1 MADEQRDD
9 KIQSAAIL
17 WARYSEVAFIIP
29 AAVVVGL
36 LIGKLLDHW
45 LHTHWLFIAG
55 VIVGAVLGF
64 VQMIRMVTRKDER
77 SRAPRWQGLR
87 VVNNSGVACGATLMC
102 AHHDA

>member
-1 MADEQRDD
+1 MADKRQDD

-17 WARYSEVAFIIP
+17 WARYSEIAFIIP

-55 VIVGAVLGF
+55 VIVGGILGF
-64 VQMIRMVTRKDER
+64 VQMIRMVSTKE
-77 SRAPRWQGLR
+77 
-87 VVNNSGVACGATLMC
+87 
-102 AHHDA
+102 